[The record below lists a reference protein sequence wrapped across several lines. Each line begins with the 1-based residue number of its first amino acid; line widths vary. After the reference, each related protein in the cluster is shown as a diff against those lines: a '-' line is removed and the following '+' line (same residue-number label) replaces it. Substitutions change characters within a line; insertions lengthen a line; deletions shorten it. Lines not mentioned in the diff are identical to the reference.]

1 MTDLIRDLPLDDRPR
16 ERMLRH
22 GAGTLS
28 NAELAAI
35 LIGSGTRGRNAI
47 QVAREL
53 LKHGGFKA
61 LRNRDPRDFA
71 KIPGLGDAKLAR
83 VWAAMELAW
92 RLMADEP
99 EEPERVLY
107 EANVI
112 GRALVAQYANERQ
125 ERLGLVLL
133 DARHRILKQ
142 QEIYI
147 GTINNALVS
156 TREIITT
163 TLMENGVGIV
173 VFHNHP
179 SGSPVP
185 SEEDLAFTAKLG
197 TCLATCDIE
206 LVDHLILGSHGY
218 YSMKERGKL

>member
-1 MTDLIRDLPLDDRPR
+1 MTDVIRELPMDDRPR
-16 ERMLRH
+16 ERMFRH

-35 LIGSGTRGRNAI
+35 LIGSGTRGKNAI

-53 LKHGGFKA
+53 LGHGSFKS
-61 LRNRDPRDFA
+61 LRNRDPKEFQS
-71 KIPGLGDAKLAR
+71 IPGLGSAKLAR

-107 EANVI
+107 DPQEL
-112 GRALVAQYANERQ
+112 GRALVAEYANKRQ
-125 ERLGLVLL
+125 ERLGIVML

-142 QEIYI
+142 QEIYV
-147 GTINNALVS
+147 GTINNAFVS

-163 TLMENGVGIV
+163 TLLEYAVGVV

-179 SGSPVP
+179 SGSPIP
-185 SEEDLAFTAKLG
+185 SDEDENFTTKLG
-197 TCLATCDIE
+197 ASLAACDIE
-206 LVDHLILGSHGY
+206 LVDHLILGAHGY